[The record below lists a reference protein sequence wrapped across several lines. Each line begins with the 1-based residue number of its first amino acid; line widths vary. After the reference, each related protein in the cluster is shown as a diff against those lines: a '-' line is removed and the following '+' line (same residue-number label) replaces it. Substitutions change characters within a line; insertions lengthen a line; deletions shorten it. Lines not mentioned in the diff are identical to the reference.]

1 MKAVYQF
8 HISELNNKFIAYI
21 HSLFKDKQIR
31 VIITDENSN
40 EASENKDEDR
50 ELVDL
55 SKKSLARAY
64 SKKEPEYKLNMIK
77 EPNPEYE
84 GR

>member
-8 HISELNNKFIAYI
+8 HISELNNKFLAYI
-21 HSLFKDKQIR
+21 HTLFKNKQIK
-31 VIITDENSN
+31 VIITDE
-40 EASENKDEDR
+40 AYSERSDNKDESGD
-50 ELVDL
+50 LIVL
-55 SKKSLARAY
+55 SKKSLNRAY
-64 SKKEPEYKLNMIK
+64 TEEEPEYTLNMIK